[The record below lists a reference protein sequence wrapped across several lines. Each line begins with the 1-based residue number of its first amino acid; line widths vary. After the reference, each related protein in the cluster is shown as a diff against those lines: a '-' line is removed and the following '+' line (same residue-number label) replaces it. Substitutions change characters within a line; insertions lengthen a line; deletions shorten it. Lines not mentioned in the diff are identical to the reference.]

1 MNVRILL
8 VSGAFPR
15 YFGGFG
21 ISQSGKPCVIATPQA
36 FNAKHYSVTNANS
49 VLDSL
54 LPSWPLA
61 QLSYATGA

>member
-8 VSGAFPR
+8 VSGACPC

-21 ISQSGKPCVIATPQA
+21 ISQSGKPFVITTPKA
-36 FNAKHYSVTNANS
+36 RNAMHYSVTNASS
-49 VLDSL
+49 VLEL
-54 LPSWPLA
+54 LSSTFPLA